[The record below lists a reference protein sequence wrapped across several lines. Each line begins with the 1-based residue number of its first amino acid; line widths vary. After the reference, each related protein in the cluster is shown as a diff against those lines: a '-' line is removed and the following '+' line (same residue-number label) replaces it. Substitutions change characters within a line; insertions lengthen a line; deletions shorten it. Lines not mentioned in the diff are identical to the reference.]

1 MVKANEFKAVGA
13 AAVPERNRGVTPAI
27 PLIIAPHSPEAT
39 TELTRLHDALEQSE
53 RRRHAL
59 LAAVSDLIFEL
70 GKDGVIASFHAPKE
84 NEFQLSEE
92 VVVGRRV
99 IELLPAQLGELALH
113 YIEKTLRTGQLQQF
127 SCQYLLPGRLRYFDV
142 RLAVSGADTVL
153 AVVRDVTDRE
163 TLEKEVVES
172 SNRVQMR
179 IGQDIHDGLGQHLTG
194 ISFLSRALEKN
205 LAGKS
210 LPEAAEAA
218 EISRLVI
225 DALAQTRNLARGLF
239 PVEIEC
245 RELVHALN
253 ELATTS
259 EQLFNISCTV
269 ECDESLVIHDQAA
282 CTHLFRLA
290 QESINNAVKHGQAHR
305 VGISLRR
312 DAEEDRA
319 TLAITDDG
327 VGISPEGG
335 RKTGLGLRIMNY
347 RAQKV
352 GGILEI
358 QPGHSCGTV
367 VTCSFNLNND
377 EN

>member
-1 MVKANEFKAVGA
+1 MVKAKDFKPVGA
-13 AAVPERNRGVTPAI
+13 SAVPERIRGVTPVPSSTNAT
-27 PLIIAPHSPEAT
+27 PAPDAA
-39 TELTRLHDALEQSE
+39 TELAHLRDALEQSE
-53 RRRHAL
+53 RQRQAL
-59 LAAVSDLIFEL
+59 LAGVADLIFEL
-70 GKDGVIASFHAPKE
+70 RKDGVIASFRAPKE
-84 NEFQLSEE
+84 NEFQITTE

-99 IELLPAQLGELALH
+99 MELLPSQLGQLALH
-113 YIEKTLRTGQLQQF
+113 YIEKTLRTGQPQHF
-127 SCQYLLPGRLRYFDV
+127 SCQYLFPGRLRYFDV
-142 RLAVSGADTVL
+142 RLAVSGGGLVL

-205 LAGKS
+205 LAAKNI
-210 LPEAAEAA
+210 PEAAEAG
-218 EISRLVI
+218 EISRMVL

-245 RELVHALN
+245 TELVHALK
-253 ELATTS
+253 ELATTT
-259 EQLFNISCTV
+259 EQLFNISCSV
-269 ECDESLVIHDQAA
+269 ECDDSLIIHGQAA

-290 QESINNAVKHGQAHR
+290 QEAINNAVKHGQSHR
-305 VGISLRR
+305 VAICLRR
-312 DAEEDRA
+312 EADEGRA
-319 TLAITDDG
+319 NLSITDDG
-327 VGISPEGG
+327 VGISPAGA

-347 RAQKV
+347 RAQKA
-352 GGILEI
+352 GGTLDI
-358 QPGHSCGTV
+358 QPGASCGTV

>member
-1 MVKANEFKAVGA
+1 MVKANDFKPVGA
-13 AAVPERNRGVTPAI
+13 PVVPERNRSLTPLPSSNTTPA
-27 PLIIAPHSPEAT
+27 PDAV
-39 TELTRLHDALEQSE
+39 TELARLRDALEQGE
-53 RRRHAL
+53 RQRQAL
-59 LAAVSDLIFEL
+59 LAGVSDLIFEL
-70 GKDGVIASFHAPKE
+70 RKDGVIVSFRAPKD
-84 NEFQLSEE
+84 NEFQITNDA
-92 VVVGRRV
+92 VVGRRV
-99 IELLPAQLGELALH
+99 MELLPSQLGQLALH
-113 YIEKTLRTGQLQQF
+113 YIEKTLRTGQPQHF

-142 RLAVSGADTVL
+142 RLAVGGGGLVL

-205 LAGKS
+205 LAQKN

-218 EISRLVI
+218 EISRLVL

-245 RELVHALN
+245 KELVHALN
-253 ELATTS
+253 ELGTTT
-259 EQLFNISCTV
+259 EQLFNISCVV
-269 ECDESLVIHDQAA
+269 ECTEGLVVHGQAA

-290 QESINNAVKHGQAHR
+290 QEAINNAVKHGQAHR
-305 VGISLRR
+305 VIIRLRR
-312 DAEEDRA
+312 EVDEDRA
-319 TLAITDDG
+319 TLTIADDG
-327 VGISPEGG
+327 IGMPPEGG

-347 RAQKV
+347 RAQKA
-352 GGILEI
+352 GGTLDI
-358 QPGHSCGTV
+358 QPGLAGGTV